1 MVTMSSGFM
10 FAPHGPGGAHTKL
23 TYGLHIDLKG
33 WFNAFIQVHA
43 HHTHPHSPVSPR
55 RLLTSSHFFVHP
67 ALVVASLKQ
76 RPFFALSSS
85 PRSRSNSCA
94 RAC

>member
-33 WFNAFIQVHA
+33 WFNAFIQVSA
-43 HHTHPHSPVSPR
+43 TYPPALSPR
-55 RLLTSSHFFVHP
+55 VTLSPMLLSSPF
-67 ALVVASLKQ
+67 VASLTP
-76 RPFFALSSS
+76 RSFIAPSSS